1 MAPGSHSPS
10 VTTTP
15 SSSPPPS
22 LPNLGHLSV
31 IPECSAMSVWT
42 ASPVTGRFCNQELLA
57 HCFLFIFPDCS
68 LTEDGAGLFYF
79 CIPHLIRGFLGGAG
93 GKEPACQCRRHKRRR
108 FDPWVRKILWRRAW
122 QPTPVFLSGESHGQ
136 RCMACYSPQ
145 GCKELDKTEA
155 T

>member
-57 HCFLFIFPDCS
+57 HCFLFISPDCS

-122 QPTPVFLSGESHGQ
+122 QPTPVFFPGESHG
-136 RCMACYSPQ
+136 RRSLVGYSLW
-145 GCKELDKTEA
+145 GCKELDMTEA